1 MNNYT
6 MNAYEVKRDL
16 LNFSKKISE
25 GVNQPTTKFIMDM
38 QFGLAKSGSCLISEI
53 ARSLNENIKLNYT
66 IERLCDNLSNLYDDE
81 SNIIWSNYLK

>member
-25 GVNQPTTKFIMDM
+25 GVNQPTTKFVMDM
-38 QFGLAKSGSCLISEI
+38 HFGLAKCGSCLISEI
-53 ARSLNENIKLNYT
+53 ARSLNESIKLNYT
-66 IERLCDNLSNLYDDE
+66 IERLCDNLSNMYDDE
-81 SNIIWSNYLK
+81 SNIICVTI

>member
-38 QFGLAKSGSCLISEI
+38 
-53 ARSLNENIKLNYT
+53 
-66 IERLCDNLSNLYDDE
+66 
-81 SNIIWSNYLK
+81 